1 MKRSIL
7 TLLAAVSCAASGA
20 DGDLD
25 IPYDEFYL
33 DNGLRVI
40 VHEDRKAPIIA
51 TTIWYHVGSKNETPG
66 RTGFAHLFEHLMFN
80 GSENHNEEYFTPLQE
95 VGATSINGT
104 TDNDRTNYFQTVPT
118 TAIDLALWLES
129 DRMGHLLG
137 AIDQDKLDEQRGVV
151 QNEKRQRE
159 NQPYG
164 KVFEAISSNL
174 FPEGH
179 PYSWPVIGSME
190 DLNAATLEDV
200 RTWFQTYYGPNN
212 ATLVLAGDIDTAT
225 AREKVERYFG
235 DIPPGPPLTKLE
247 AWVPTLEHERRLTL
261 QDRVPQ
267 ARIYKIW
274 PIPEWGN
281 LDTEHLMLADSA
293 LTDGKTSRLYQRL
306 VYEDQVATDV
316 GAYALI
322 GEIASAYVVWATA
335 PPGGDLATVERLLDE
350 ELTRFLDTGPTRIEL
365 ERAAINTRASFT
377 RGIERVGG
385 FSGKAGILAEHAVYD
400 GRPDA
405 YKDSLQLVAT
415 ARPASVRDAA
425 RRWLG
430 GPALTIEVLPF
441 TERAAHPEGVD
452 RSSLPMPTSFP
463 SARFPAFERSVL
475 GNGMKVIVARRPAV
489 PIVSLSL
496 QLDAGYS
503 SDQFAAPGTA
513 KLAMDMLD
521 EGTQNLTS
529 LEISERLARLGADL
543 GTGSNLDFSS
553 VSLSALRENLAD
565 ALEIYADVI
574 LNPSFPAEE
583 LERIRRLTIS
593 DIRREQVTP
602 ISMALRVFPGLIFG
616 DGHAYALPMTG
627 SGTEASV
634 NSIEREDLF
643 AFHERWF
650 KPNNATMIVVGD
662 TSMAEIRPQL
672 EALFAGW
679 TPAETPQKELADVA
693 LPSDTRVF
701 LLDRPGSEQSI
712 IIAGQLIAPKADPRQ
727 LAIDA
732 ANDAF
737 GGSFTSRINLNLRE
751 DKNWSYGVRS
761 LIVDTMR
768 QRPFIMYA
776 PVQTDQTAPS
786 MVELDREFRELVSSR
801 PVTSEEVETSKR
813 RSTLTLPGRWETASA
828 VGGDIGEIVRF
839 GLPDDYWN
847 RYAGL
852 IDALDQTRVNDA
864 ARAVFAP
871 EHLTWVIVGDRSRIE
886 ASIRALGFGA
896 VGVLDADGNRLD

>member
-1 MKRSIL
+1 MKRSISIV
-7 TLLAAVSCAASGA
+7 LAAISCTALGA
-20 DGDLD
+20 DGEFD

-40 VHEDRKAPIIA
+40 VHEDRKAPIVA

-80 GSENHNEEYFTPLQE
+80 GSENHDEEYFTPLQE

-118 TAIDLALWLES
+118 TALDLTLWLES

-164 KVFEAISSNL
+164 KVFEAIATNL

-190 DLNAATLEDV
+190 DLDAATLDDV
-200 RTWFQTYYGPNN
+200 HEWFRTYYGPNN
-212 ATLVLAGDIDTAT
+212 ATLVLAGDIDVAT
-225 AREKVERYFG
+225 ARTKVERYFG
-235 DIPPGPPLTKLE
+235 DIPPGPPLAKLE
-247 AWVPTLEHERRLTL
+247 AWVPELEHDRRLTL
-261 QDRVPQ
+261 EDRVPQ
-267 ARIYKIW
+267 ARVYKIW
-274 PIPEWGN
+274 PIPQWGDS
-281 LDTEHLMLADSA
+281 DTEHLMLADVA
-293 LTDGKTSRLYQRL
+293 LTEGKTSRLYERL
-306 VYEDQVATDV
+306 VYEDQIATDV

-335 PPGGDLATVERLLDE
+335 PPGGDLAIVERALDE
-350 ELTRFLDTGPTRIEL
+350 EIEAFLDSGPTRAEL
-365 ERAAINTRASFT
+365 DRAAIDMRAGFI

-385 FSGKAGILAEHAVYD
+385 FSGKSGILAESAVY
-400 GRPDA
+400 GGQPDA
-405 YKDSLQLVAT
+405 YLASLELAAT
-415 ARPASVRDAA
+415 ARPAAVRDAA

-430 GPALTIEVLPF
+430 GPTLTIEVLPF
-441 TERAAHPEGVD
+441 TERSASNASAD
-452 RSSLPMPTSFP
+452 RSALPMPTSFP
-463 SARFPAFERSVL
+463 TADFPAFVRSTL
-475 GNGMKVIVARRPAV
+475 SNGMQVIVARRPAV
-489 PIVSLSL
+489 PVVSLSM
-496 QLDAGYS
+496 QLDAGYA
-503 SDQFAAPGTA
+503 SDQFATPGTA
-513 KLAMDMLD
+513 KLAMNMLD
-521 EGTQNLTS
+521 EGTQSMST
-529 LEISERLARLGADL
+529 LEISERLAQLGAQL
-543 GTGSNLDFSS
+543 STGSNLDFSS
-553 VSLSALRENLAD
+553 VSLSALRENLPE

-574 LNPSFPAEE
+574 LNPAFPDAE
-583 LERIRRLTIS
+583 LERIKRLSIA

-602 ISMALRVFPGLIFG
+602 ISMALRVFPGLIYG
-616 DGHAYALPMTG
+616 DGHAYSLPMTG

-634 NSIEREDLF
+634 NAITRDDLL
-643 AFHERWF
+643 AFHSRWF

-662 TSMAEIRPQL
+662 TSMAEIQPQL
-672 EALFAGW
+672 ENLFATWAPGE
-679 TPAETPQKELADVA
+679 APQKRLDDVEL
-693 LPSDTRVF
+693 PDTPRVF

-712 IIAGQLIAPKADPRQ
+712 IIAGQLIAAKADPRQ

-761 LIVDTMR
+761 LTVDTMR

-786 MVELDREFRELVSSR
+786 IVELDREFRELVGLR
-801 PVTSEEVETSKR
+801 PVTGEEVATSKR
-813 RSTLTLPGRWETASA
+813 RSTLTLPGRWETAGA
-828 VGGDIGEIVRF
+828 VGGDIAEIVRF
-839 GLPDDYWN
+839 GLPDDYW
-847 RYAGL
+847 RQYAGL
-852 IDALDQTRVNDA
+852 IDRLDEASVNA
-864 ARAVFAP
+864 AASAVFSP
-871 EHLTWVIVGDRSRIE
+871 DRITWVVVGDRSRIE
-886 ASIRALGFGA
+886 ESVRALDLGP
-896 VGVLDADGNRLD
+896 VSVLDANGNVVN